1 MLNPRTSDVWWAR
14 SGSNCT
20 TDKAI
25 GSIISD
31 VAVLLTHMLTSAE
44 PSRNPMMI
52 DDGFVPSRPIS
63 PMATRRWRFHRC
75 IASARMNPP
84 RNRKMIGLANGAARP
99 GYFVHPRRMRPAY
112 AALR

>member
-1 MLNPRTSDVWWAR
+1 MLNPRTSRVWWAR

-44 PSRNPMMI
+44 PSRNPAMI
-52 DDGFVPSRPIS
+52 DEGFVPSMPIS
-63 PMATRRWRFHRC
+63 PMATRYTSPTANS
-75 IASARMNPP
+75 ASTAQDGVSSISLSRAVYRAIP
-84 RNRKMIGLANGAARP
+84 AACQS
-99 GYFVHPRRMRPAY
+99 
-112 AALR
+112 